1 MAFAILLGGSSGIVL
16 YANESVEESMIV
28 AQTGRTIK
36 GSVTDANGEPLIGCN
51 VVVVGGMAGVITDID
66 GNFSLNVQNDAKQIK
81 ISYIGYVD
89 QVVNLNGRSDFKIVL
104 KEDNNA
110 LDEVVVVGYGSQKKA
125 TLTGAAAHPRPRHDA
140 GGEGR
145 TRAYLF

>member
-1 MAFAILLGGSSGIVL
+1 
-16 YANESVEESMIV
+16 
-28 AQTGRTIK
+28 
-36 GSVTDANGEPLIGCN
+36 
-51 VVVVGGMAGVITDID
+51 MAGVITDID

-125 TLTGAAAHPRPRHDA
+125 TLTGAVEQDKQQNIREPCHNKCRSSVTGCYSGIGCDSFFFTS
-140 GGEGR
+140 GQ
-145 TRAYLF
+145 